1 MKKVP
6 FVGFLLIFCCV
17 MNAATKDKFTIV
29 SKNMIKNSTFSK
41 GTDFPAGWKL
51 GLMANEVFNIKWVRP
66 EKGANY
72 LSMESL
78 GPDYSGYISQEV
90 KVKKDA
96 WYRIKVRLSHS
107 MGRGLIWIYG
117 FDKHK
122 KPVLFDRRKY
132 LSSFVG
138 NPLVPRFVRKELMSG
153 TDSDSWRDVTFDFQN
168 KPTAKNYKTPE
179 ILRLSFGIY
188 FTNAKIMF
196 QKIEMWEIKPKG
208 SNAK

>member
-1 MKKVP
+1 MKKVSL
-6 FVGFLLIFCCV
+6 VGSLLVFCCLL
-17 MNAATKDKFTIV
+17 NAASKDKFTIV
-29 SKNMIKNSTFSK
+29 SKNMIKNSDFSK
-41 GTDFPAGWKL
+41 GVDLPADWKL

-66 EKGANY
+66 KNGRNY

-78 GPDYSGYISQEV
+78 GPDYSGYLTQKV

-117 FDKHK
+117 YDKNN

-153 TDSDSWRDVTFDFQN
+153 TDNDSWRDVVFDFQAIGRN
-168 KPTAKNYKTPE
+168 KQKSPE

-196 QKIEMWEIKPKG
+196 KKIEMWEIKPKG
-208 SNAK
+208 SKAK

>member
-1 MKKVP
+1 MKKVILVFCLLAVCC
-6 FVGFLLIFCCV
+6 FVD
-17 MNAATKDKFTIV
+17 AAAKVKIV
-29 SKNMIKNSTFSK
+29 SENLIKNSTFSK
-41 GTDFPAGWKL
+41 GTDFPADWQL
-51 GLMANEVFNIKWVRP
+51 GVMANEVFNIKWVRP
-66 EKGANY
+66 KKGGNY

-78 GPDYSGYISQEV
+78 GPDYSGYIKQNV
-90 KVKKDA
+90 NVKKDA

-117 FDKHK
+117 YDKNN

-153 TDSDSWRDVTFDFQN
+153 TDNDTWRDVIFDFQN
-168 KPTAKNYKTPE
+168 KVTAKNYKTPE

-196 QKIEMWEIKPKG
+196 KKIEMWEIKPMG
-208 SNAK
+208 SKVK